1 MTAAETPRVWIT
13 SFWGFEPENEGY
25 LGFTKEGNRTWFLAQ
40 WQEGDL
46 VLIYGADT
54 PITAPE
60 KRHQALGFL
69 EIGPTPI
76 SDIERMS
83 AVGLQR
89 KIDNK
94 WTDRWTHALPV
105 IRAAQVTRRISI
117 DHIAPTTLTQKDARN
132 IASRGKLLS
141 PAESANALKLPIK
154 PINVYGMPQ
163 LGETELEQ
171 EFTPSNGINP
181 RFGKQ
186 IVNRS
191 DGEHFLYALRL
202 DGDAAYL
209 LKRPHY
215 KIGKKVIVKVGY
227 SNDPK
232 RRCEEHNSALPPAMS
247 LTWKQDFVSRSFPS
261 GQDAKDAED
270 GLKAHLKTIG
280 ESLGGE
286 FFLCS
291 RDDLQS
297 AFIAATH
304 STAAFKINA

>member
-1 MTAAETPRVWIT
+1 MTELDVPRVWIT
-13 SFWGFEPENEGY
+13 SFWGFDPENEGY
-25 LGFTKEGNRTWFLAQ
+25 LGFTKEGNRNWFLSQ

-46 VLIYGADT
+46 ILIYGADT
-54 PITAPE
+54 AITAPE

-69 EIGPTPI
+69 EIEPTPI
-76 SDIERMS
+76 RDIERMS

-94 WTDRWTHALPV
+94 WTDRWVHAFPV
-105 IRAAQVTRRISI
+105 IRAAQITRRISI
-117 DHIAPTTLTQKDARN
+117 DHIAPTTLTQRDARN
-132 IASRGKLLS
+132 IASRGKLLT
-141 PAESANALKLPIK
+141 PAEAANALKLPIK

-163 LGETELEQ
+163 LSETELER

-215 KIGKKVIVKVGY
+215 EIGKKVIVKVGY

-270 GLKAHLKTIG
+270 GLKAHLKKIG

-286 FFLCS
+286 FFLCT

-297 AFIAATH
+297 AFIAASH